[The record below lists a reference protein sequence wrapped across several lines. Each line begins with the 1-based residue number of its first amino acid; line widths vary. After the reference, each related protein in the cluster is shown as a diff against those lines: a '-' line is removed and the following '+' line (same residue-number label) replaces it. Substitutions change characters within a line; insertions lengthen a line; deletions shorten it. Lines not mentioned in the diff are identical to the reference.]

1 MQLQLQ
7 RDLASVLQTTAWN
20 LLLCQYVFKERD
32 WVQPALKYPRVDYP
46 TIEQQALN
54 Q

>member
-7 RDLASVLQTTAWN
+7 RALAGVLHTTARS
-20 LLLCQYVFKERD
+20 LLLCQYDFEERD

-46 TIEQQALN
+46 TIEQQTLN